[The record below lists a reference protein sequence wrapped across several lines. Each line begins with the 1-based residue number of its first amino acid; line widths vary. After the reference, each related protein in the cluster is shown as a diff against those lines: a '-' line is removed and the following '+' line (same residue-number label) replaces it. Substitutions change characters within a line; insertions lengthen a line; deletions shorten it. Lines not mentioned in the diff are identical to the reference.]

1 LTPATKIANDDR
13 LQTCHDDVPMNADDT
28 TRTVRAV
35 PSFSWSSSRTW
46 TLAPRPIGVLV
57 VGLVLFGVGDW
68 LVLASRFGNTP
79 WTVLAEG
86 LSKRSGIGI
95 GWMTVLVSF
104 AVLTCWAALHQ
115 RPGLGTIANALIVGT
130 TVEMLQEHGPH
141 PSALLLRTV
150 MVAGGIVTVAVG
162 GALYLSAQLGP
173 GPRDGLMTGLGRR
186 FNWPI
191 ARVRLAIELGVLAV
205 GALLGG
211 KVGLGTVLFAV
222 LIGHVLAFLI
232 ARLHE
237 IDRRWF
243 SSRSG

>member
-1 LTPATKIANDDR
+1 
-13 LQTCHDDVPMNADDT
+13 MNVDDT

-35 PSFSWSSSRTW
+35 PSFSWSSPRPW
-46 TLAPRPIGVLV
+46 TLAPWPIGVLV

-86 LSKRSGIGI
+86 LAKRSGIGI

-104 AVLTCWAALHQ
+104 VVLLCWAPLQQ

-130 TVEMLQEHGPH
+130 TVEILEGHGPH
-141 PSALLLRTV
+141 PTALLPRAV
-150 MVAGGIVTVAVG
+150 MVVGGIATVAVG

-173 GPRDGLMTGLGRR
+173 GPRDGLMTGIGRR

-191 ARVRLAIELGVLAV
+191 ARVRLAIELGVLV
-205 GALLGG
+205 LGALLGG
-211 KVGLGTVLFAV
+211 KVGVGTVLFAA
-222 LIGHVLAFLI
+222 LIGHVLAFAI
-232 ARLHE
+232 ARLHDA
-237 IDRRWF
+237 DRRWF
-243 SSRSG
+243 SLRLGLSTTASEARRARSQRGPRDR